1 MPESFDDFISS
12 LTETS
17 LPAPTKRTQEQRFP
31 CGQCHGT
38 GRYQGI
44 RTQQTKS
51 HCFACKG
58 TGFFK
63 TDPRKL
69 QANKAKRHENKAE
82 ALRAGLEH
90 FQTHHPLVW
99 ADLKRGNG
107 MGYTFASSL
116 WLQLTTTG
124 SLSDK
129 QINAVYAGIAKRE
142 QIAATKAAEAK
153 AAPVVDLSPI
163 KAMFD
168 RAVENG
174 YKKPAYRAEGLTIKR
189 APDHGSNAGALY
201 VVIHDTDAYQG
212 KVLGGQ
218 FHKVRD
224 AADSTLP
231 ALLAIAADPLGA
243 AVRYGN
249 KTGTCSCCGRPLSNA
264 ESVALGIGPI
274 CRAKWF

>member
-1 MPESFDDFISS
+1 MTESFDDFISS
-12 LTETS
+12 LTETP
-17 LPAPTKRTQEQRFP
+17 LPVATKKTKAETFP

-38 GRYQGI
+38 GRYQGA
-44 RTQQTKS
+44 RVHQEKS

-69 QANKAKRHENKAE
+69 QEQSRKRRESKAAALADGVANFKND
-82 ALRAGLEH
+82 
-90 FQTHHPLVW
+90 HPLVY
-99 ADLKRGNG
+99 ADLKAGAEL
-107 MGYTFASSL
+107 GYGFASDL
-116 WLQLTTTG
+116 HMALHKYG
-124 SLSDK
+124 SLTEN
-129 QINAVYAGIAKRE
+129 QLAACYRGIAKRE
-142 QIAATKAAEAK
+142 QAQVARAAEMK

-163 KAMFD
+163 KEMFD
-168 RAVENG
+168 RAVANG

-189 APDHGSNAGALY
+189 APDHGRNAGALY

-212 KVLGGQ
+212 KVMGGQ
-218 FHKVRD
+218 FHKVRETE
-224 AADSTLP
+224 ASTLP

-264 ESVALGIGPI
+264 ESVELGIGPI